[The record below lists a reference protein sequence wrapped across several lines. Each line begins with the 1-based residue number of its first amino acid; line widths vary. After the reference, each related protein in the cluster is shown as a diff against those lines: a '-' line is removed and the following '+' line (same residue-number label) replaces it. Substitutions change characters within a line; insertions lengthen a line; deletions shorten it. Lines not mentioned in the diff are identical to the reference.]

1 MAPSA
6 RLTIDLD
13 ALAQNYAVLV
23 AQAGA
28 AEVAPVV
35 KADGYGLGAVPIA
48 RRLWEEG
55 ARRFF
60 VARVEEGE
68 ALRTG
73 LGWTRPALIYVL
85 DGCPEGAAE
94 RLCAAE
100 LVPVLNSLEQVD
112 EFAREAP
119 SREPPAAA
127 LHVDTGM
134 NRLGLRPDEARTLA
148 AHPERLK
155 DLKVELVVSH
165 LACASEP
172 DNPLNPRQAAA
183 FAQIRALFPG
193 ARASLSSSGGVFLG
207 DDYLFDL
214 VRPGISLYGGG
225 PFDRPDERLRAVATL
240 EAAILQVRDL
250 PAGETIGY
258 GAVFTAEAPMRVAIL
273 AAGYA
278 DGVLRASAPSGY
290 AWFDGARR
298 ALLGRLSMDLIAV
311 DVTGAEAARPGAMVE
326 LLGPH
331 VLLDDAARAAGTAAY
346 ECLVRL
352 GPRLERICIG
362 AVD

>member
-1 MAPSA
+1 MATA

-13 ALAQNYAVLV
+13 ALAHNHAVLV
-23 AQAGA
+23 REAGA

-35 KADGYGLGAVPIA
+35 KADGYGLGAIAVA
-48 RRLWEEG
+48 RRLWAEG

-68 ALRTG
+68 ALRAG
-73 LGWTRPALIYVL
+73 LGWTRPAVIYVL

-100 LVPVLNSLEQVD
+100 LVPVLNSLEQV
-112 EFAREAP
+112 EAFARAAPGREAP
-119 SREPPAAA
+119 VAA

-134 NRLGLRPDEARTLA
+134 NRLGLRPDEAEALA
-148 AHPERLK
+148 AAPERLNG
-155 DLKVELVVSH
+155 LSIELVISH

-183 FAQIRALFPG
+183 FAAIGAMFPQ
-193 ARASLSSSGGVFLG
+193 ARASLASSGGVFLG
-207 DDYLFDL
+207 EDYLFDL

-225 PFDRPDERLRAVATL
+225 PFDRPDDRLRAVATL
-240 EAAILQVRDL
+240 EAPILQVRDL

-258 GAVFTAEAPMRVAIL
+258 GAIFTAEAPMRVAIL

-278 DGVLRASAPSGY
+278 DGVLRASAPRGY

-311 DVTGAEAARPGAMVE
+311 DVTGSAAARPGALVE
-326 LLGPH
+326 LLGPN
-331 VLLDDAARAAGTAAY
+331 VLLDAAARAAGTAAY

-352 GPRLERICIG
+352 GPRLERTCIG

>member
-1 MAPSA
+1 MASTA

-13 ALAQNYAVLV
+13 ALAHNYAVLV
-23 AQAGA
+23 HEAGA

-35 KADGYGLGAVPIA
+35 KADGYGLGAVPVA
-48 RRLWEEG
+48 RRLWAEG

-68 ALRTG
+68 ALRAG
-73 LGWTRPALIYVL
+73 LGWTRPAVIYVL
-85 DGCPEGAAE
+85 DGCPQGAAE

-100 LVPVLNSLEQVD
+100 LVPVLNSLEQAE

-119 SREPPAAA
+119 SREPPTAAV
-127 LHVDTGM
+127 HVDTGM
-134 NRLGLRPDEARTLA
+134 NRLGLRPEEAQALA
-148 AHPERLK
+148 ADPERTRALSI
-155 DLKVELVVSH
+155 ELVVSH

-172 DNPLNPRQAAA
+172 DHPLNPRQAQA
-183 FAQIRALFPG
+183 FAEIRQRFPK
-193 ARASLSSSGGVFLG
+193 ARASLASSGGVFLG
-207 DDYLFDL
+207 EDYLFDM

-225 PFDRPDERLRAVATL
+225 PFDRPDDRLRAVATL
-240 EAAILQVRDL
+240 EAPMLQVRDL
-250 PAGETIGY
+250 PAGESIGY
-258 GAVFTAEAPMRVAIL
+258 GAAFTAEAPTRVAVL

-278 DGVLRASAPSGY
+278 DGVLRASSPDGR
-290 AWFDGARR
+290 AWFDGALRP
-298 ALLGRLSMDLIAV
+298 LLGRLSMDLIAV
-311 DVTGAEAARPGAMVE
+311 DVTGSEAARPGAMVE

-331 VLLDDAARAAGTAAY
+331 ALLDDAACAAGTAAY

-352 GPRLERICIG
+352 GPRLERICLG

>member
-1 MAPSA
+1 
-6 RLTIDLD
+6 
-13 ALAQNYAVLV
+13 
-23 AQAGA
+23 
-28 AEVAPVV
+28 VAPVV
-35 KADGYGLGAVPIA
+35 KADGDGLGALPVA
-48 RRLWEEG
+48 RRLWAEG
-55 ARRFF
+55 ARRFV

-68 ALRTG
+68 GLRAG
-73 LGWTRPALIYVL
+73 LGWTRPAVIYVL
-85 DGCPEGAAE
+85 DGCPEGAADA
-94 RLCAAE
+94 LCAAE

-119 SREPPAAA
+119 GREAPAAA

-134 NRLGLRPDEARTLA
+134 NRLGLRPDEAEALA
-148 AHPERLK
+148 ADPARLK
-155 DLKVELVVSH
+155 DLKLELLVSH

-172 DNPLNPRQAAA
+172 DNPFNARQAAD
-183 FAQIRALFPG
+183 FAAIRALFPA

-207 DDYLFDL
+207 DDYLHDL

-225 PFDRPDERLRAVATL
+225 PFDRPHERLRAVATL
-240 EAAILQVRDL
+240 EAPILQVRDL

-258 GAVFTAEAPMRVAIL
+258 GAIFQAEAPMRVAIL

-278 DGVLRASAPSGY
+278 DGVLRASAPRGY
-290 AWFDGARR
+290 AWFDGAKRQ
-298 ALLGRLSMDLIAV
+298 LLGRLSMDLIAV
-311 DVTGAEAARPGAMVE
+311 DVTGAEAARPGAIVE

-352 GPRLERICIG
+352 GPRLERTCIG